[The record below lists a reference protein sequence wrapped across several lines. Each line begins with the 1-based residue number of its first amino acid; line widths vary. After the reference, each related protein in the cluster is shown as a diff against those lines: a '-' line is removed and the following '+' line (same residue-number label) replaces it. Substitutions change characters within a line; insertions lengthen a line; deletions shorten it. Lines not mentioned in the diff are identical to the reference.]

1 MNTARSIPVRSG
13 EKIAALG
20 QGTLHFAENPA
31 RWPEEV
37 ASTRLGVDLGM
48 TVIDT
53 AEMYSNGGAEILVG
67 EAIAGRRS
75 EVFLVDKV
83 LPHHATRVGTVR
95 ACEASL
101 GRLGVDYIDLYLLH
115 WRGRIPLAET
125 IEGFAELKLVGMI
138 RHWGVS
144 NLDIDDMIELSGIPG
159 GDEVQTNQILDNL
172 TRRGPEYALLPW
184 LTQHGIPTMAYSPIE
199 QGRLHEHPALQPIA
213 RRHHATPAQI
223 ALAWALQ
230 HNGVNAIPRA
240 GTPSHVRQ
248 NAAARDI
255 ELTRD
260 DLPCPR
266 PSVPAAYP
274 AASARSTVTAL
285 SVQASPL
292 WPRLSVAEFRS

>member
-1 MNTARSIPVRSG
+1 MNPMRFIPLGSG

-20 QGTLHFAENPA
+20 QGTWHFAEDPA
-31 RWPEEV
+31 KWADEV
-37 ASTRLGVDLGM
+37 ASIRLGIEFGM

-53 AEMYSNGGAEILVG
+53 AEMYGDGAAETLVG

-101 GRLGVDYIDLYLLH
+101 GRLGVDHIDLYLLH
-115 WRGRIPLAET
+115 WRGRIPLVET
-125 IEGFAELKLVGMI
+125 IEGFAQLKQDGMI

-144 NLDIDDMIELSGIPG
+144 NFDIDDMIELSGLAG
-159 GDEVQTNQILDNL
+159 GDEVQTNQILYNL

-184 LTQHGIPTMAYSPIE
+184 LAKHGIPTMAYSPIE
-199 QGRLHEHPALQPIA
+199 QGRLLEHPALHPIA
-213 RRHHATPAQI
+213 QRHNATPAQV
-223 ALAWALQ
+223 ALAWVL
-230 HNGVNAIPRA
+230 HHDGVNAIPRA
-240 GTPSHVRQ
+240 GKPSHVRQ

-260 DLPCPR
+260 DLDTLDRAFPPPTR
-266 PSVPAAYP
+266 P
-274 AASARSTVTAL
+274 
-285 SVQASPL
+285 QPL
-292 WPRLSVAEFRS
+292 DVL

>member
-1 MNTARSIPVRSG
+1 MNTARSIPLRSG

-20 QGTLHFAENPA
+20 QGTWHFAEKAA
-31 RWPEEV
+31 RRRDEI
-37 ASTRLGVDLGM
+37 ASINLGVDLGM

-53 AEMYSNGGAEILVG
+53 AEMYGDGAAEVLVG

-95 ACEASL
+95 ACQASL

-115 WRGRIPLAET
+115 WRGRIPLVET
-125 IEGFAELKLVGMI
+125 IEGFAELKLDGMI

-144 NLDIDDMIELSGIPG
+144 NLDIDDMIELTSVPG
-159 GDEVQTNQILDNL
+159 GNEVQTNQILYNL

-184 LTQHGIPTMAYSPIE
+184 LSQHGIPTMAYSPFE
-199 QGRLHEHPALQPIA
+199 QARLLEHPALQPIA
-213 RRHHATPAQI
+213 RSHNATPAQI
-223 ALAWALQ
+223 ALAWVLQ
-230 HNGVNAIPRA
+230 HDGVSAIPRA

-260 DLPCPR
+260 DLHALDRAFPPPTRAR
-266 PSVPAAYP
+266 PLEV
-274 AASARSTVTAL
+274 L
-285 SVQASPL
+285 
-292 WPRLSVAEFRS
+292 

>member
-1 MNTARSIPVRSG
+1 LRSG

-20 QGTLHFAENPA
+20 QGTWHFAESPA
-31 RWPEEV
+31 RWAEEV
-37 ASTRLGVDLGM
+37 ASIRLGVDLGM

-53 AEMYSNGGAEILVG
+53 AEMYGDGAAETLVG

-75 EVFLVDKV
+75 EIFLVDKV

-101 GRLGVDYIDLYLLH
+101 VRLGVDYIDLYLLH
-115 WRGRIPLAET
+115 WRGRIPLVET
-125 IEGFAELKLVGMI
+125 IEGFADLKQNGMI

-159 GDEVQTNQILDNL
+159 GDEVQANQILYNL
-172 TRRGPEYALLPW
+172 ARRGPEYALLPW
-184 LTQHGIPTMAYSPIE
+184 LAQHRIPPMAYSPIE
-199 QGRLHEHPALQPIA
+199 QGRLLECPALQPIA
-213 RRHHATPAQI
+213 LQHNATPAQI
-223 ALAWALQ
+223 ALAWVLQ
-230 HNGVNAIPRA
+230 HDGVNAIPRA

-260 DLPCPR
+260 DLHALDRAFPPPTRPR
-266 PSVPAAYP
+266 PLEV
-274 AASARSTVTAL
+274 L
-285 SVQASPL
+285 
-292 WPRLSVAEFRS
+292 